1 MPDLN
6 SLNALYQEYQNG
18 DLGKRDLEGKIF
30 RVILDNL
37 QAFFL
42 FNGDEEEGIDY
53 LCWLYPRLSKA
64 IHNYR
69 DNGASFS
76 TYISALVRC
85 STKEYQSRQMDHYIT
100 EYAAWTAQAMDLEVH
115 GPAPEYLK
123 EEEEEEEE
131 KPVRPWKRPPFK
143 ARQVLLL
150 MLRSYFFLSDD
161 FIKRIAPFTGIE
173 KEKLMEMIQKLR
185 DRRSRKEEN
194 IRLFQ
199 ERIATQFYRCIAWEK
214 RLKYLPPDGARYKKV
229 QAQLERA
236 RKRLEKMRER
246 FTGIKLNATHRQIAE
261 VTGISAG
268 TVSSGLY
275 KMKSYW
281 KMNDGRRPVK
291 KEAEGEREKE
301 PDCPKSPPP
310 GVFR

>member
-1 MPDLN
+1 MPDLS

-30 RVILDNL
+30 RIILDNL
-37 QAFFL
+37 QAFYL
-42 FNGDEEEGIDY
+42 FKGNEEEGIDY

-64 IHNYR
+64 VHNYR

-85 STKEYQSRQMDHYIT
+85 STKEYQSRQMDHSIT
-100 EYAAWTAQAMDLEVH
+100 EYAAWAAHAMDLEVRS
-115 GPAPEYLK
+115 PAPEYPK
-123 EEEEEEEE
+123 VEEEEI
-131 KPVRPWKRPPFK
+131 PLRHLKRPPMK

-150 MLRSYFFLSDD
+150 MLRSYFFLSED
-161 FIKRIAPFTGIE
+161 FIERAAPFTGVE
-173 KEKLMEMIQKLR
+173 KEKLLEMVQKLR
-185 DRRSRKEEN
+185 DRRSLKEEN

-246 FTGIKLNATHRQIAE
+246 FNSIKLNATHRQIAE

-275 KMKSYW
+275 KMKSHW
-281 KMNDGRRPVK
+281 KINENGRPVK
-291 KEAEGEREKE
+291 KEAVEEREKE
-301 PDCPKSPPP
+301 AVCSKAPPP
-310 GVFR
+310 GTGS